1 MANEVYIGID
11 LGGTRIRAARFTT
24 DLTMQQRT
32 ETLTNSHEGFQPV
45 LDRIIAQ
52 ARIVWPTDGATV
64 LGIGISS
71 PGPLNPMAGIV
82 VSAPNLPGWHN
93 IPLRNILQKEF
104 DVPVYLGND
113 ANLAAL
119 AEATSGAARGYQDV
133 VFLTISTGIGGGV
146 ITGGKLI
153 IGVEGIGA
161 ECGHIIMVVD
171 GRVTDW
177 EKEAAGPAIGRQ
189 AQEAIQKGEKSAM
202 LEMAGGSIDAITAKT
217 VGEAAKAGDPLALKL
232 IERAGWMIGLGIVSH
247 LHLFNPRI
255 IVIGGGVAK
264 GTGDLLLRPMW
275 QAIKQYALDSSYWE
289 HLIIAEPL
297 LGEDVSLVGA
307 AALAR
312 NKGA

>member
-1 MANEVYIGID
+1 MTKQVFIGID
-11 LGGTRIRAARFTT
+11 LGGTRIRAARYTA
-24 DLTMQQRT
+24 DLALEQRT
-32 ETLTNSHEGFQPV
+32 ETKTLAKEGQDAV
-45 LDRIIAQ
+45 IRRMIQEAQ
-52 ARIVWPTDGATV
+52 SVWPSDGAHV
-64 LGIGISS
+64 AGIGISA
-71 PGPLNPMAGIV
+71 PGPVNPSRGV
-82 VSAPNLPGWHN
+82 VVHPPNLKGWH
-93 IPLRNILQKEF
+93 
-104 DVPVYLGND
+104 DVPLVEIFQGQLGVPTYLGND
-113 ANLAAL
+113 ANVAAL
-119 AEATSGAARGYQDV
+119 AEATMGAGRGYRDV
-133 VFLTISTGIGGGV
+133 LFFTISTGIGGGV
-146 ITGGKLI
+146 ISDGKLL
-153 IGVEGIGA
+153 IGSEGLGA

>member
-11 LGGTRIRAARFTT
+11 LGGTRIRAARFST
-24 DLTMQQRT
+24 DLHMQQRT
-32 ETLTNSHEGFQPV
+32 ETLTNSHEGFEPI
-45 LDRIIAQ
+45 LKRIIEQ
-52 ARIVWPTDGATV
+52 ARIVWPTDDTTV

-71 PGPLNPMAGIV
+71 PGPLNPMAGLV

-93 IPLRNILQKEF
+93 IPLRDILEKEF

-119 AEATSGAARGYQDV
+119 AEQTSGAAYGHQDV

-146 ITGGKLI
+146 ITGGKLV

-161 ECGHIIMVVD
+161 ESGHILMVVD

-189 AQEAIQKGEKSAM
+189 AQEAIQRGEQSMM
-202 LEMAGGSIDAITAKT
+202 LEMAGGSLETITAKT
-217 VGEAAKAGDPLALKL
+217 VGQAAKVGDPLALKI

-247 LHLFNPRI
+247 LHLFNPSI

-275 QAIKQYALDSSYWE
+275 DAIKQYSLDSSYWE
-289 HLIIAEPL
+289 HLIITEPT